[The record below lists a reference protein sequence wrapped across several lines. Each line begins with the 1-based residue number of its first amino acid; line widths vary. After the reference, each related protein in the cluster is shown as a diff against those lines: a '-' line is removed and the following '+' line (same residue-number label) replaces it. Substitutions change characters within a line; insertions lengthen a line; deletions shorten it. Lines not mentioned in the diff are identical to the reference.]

1 MPALII
7 NINHITYLVLVG
19 LLAFRLYLLYLKKWM
34 VNTKVYRFLGPEL
47 VIHLLTSL
55 IRYLFVRRD
64 VTWDRVGLKGLIV
77 EIHDLFCLRLIR
89 LIVER
94 YLIGSVFH
102 LQVSLR
108 RNSDVRQCHTKI
120 PKKRR
125 IQGSRTGAG
134 FHPFQGEFLDSE
146 Y

>member
-1 MPALII
+1 
-7 NINHITYLVLVG
+7 
-19 LLAFRLYLLYLKKWM
+19 M

-64 VTWDRVGLKGLIV
+64 VTWDRVGGLIV

-102 LQVSLR
+102 STSD
-108 RNSDVRQCHTKI
+108 NHSIFKFHSDVT
-120 PKKRR
+120 PM
-125 IQGSRTGAG
+125 
-134 FHPFQGEFLDSE
+134 
-146 Y
+146 